1 MPSGYKEMK
10 QLITIE
16 NLDGC
21 ISTDGR
27 CYIGKD
33 QILSPGAKDELARRR
48 VPLVYGDKPGS
59 SCCSTKASAC
69 STSGSSTSGSSCR
82 KGGICDPDE
91 LAVAIAALL
100 KKECGITDPGQLRA
114 LTIEALRRMARL
126 S

>member
-1 MPSGYKEMK
+1 MPWGTNMK
-10 QLITIE
+10 QLITID
-16 NLDGC
+16 NLDAC

-27 CYIGKD
+27 CYIGSD

-48 VPLVYGDKPGS
+48 VPLVYGDKPGTG
-59 SCCSTKASAC
+59 CCQTGGTGSAC
-69 STSGSSTSGSSCR
+69 C

-91 LAVAIAALL
+91 LPIAIAALL

-114 LTIEALRRMARL
+114 LTIEALRRVAKL

>member
-59 SCCSTKASAC
+59 SCSTKASAC
-69 STSGSSTSGSSCR
+69 LTSGSSCR

-114 LTIEALRRMARL
+114 LTIEALRRVAKL